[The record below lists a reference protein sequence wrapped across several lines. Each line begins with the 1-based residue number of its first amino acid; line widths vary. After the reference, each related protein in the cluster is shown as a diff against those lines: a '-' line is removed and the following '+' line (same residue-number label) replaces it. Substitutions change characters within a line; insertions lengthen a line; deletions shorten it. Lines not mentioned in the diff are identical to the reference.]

1 MMAWGVF
8 IAFAHA
14 VCWSVSSI
22 LLRHLSQRLDPFVLN
37 GLRALLGA
45 AVIVAWLLV
54 AGAPGA
60 TGFTPTRLLLLVAAI
75 VVGGLIGD
83 TCSVV
88 ALRLVGVA
96 RTVPVT
102 CSFPIFTML
111 FAFLL
116 WGQAPPPL
124 AILGALL
131 VVASG
136 ALLTLPE
143 RRPRTERRAP
153 TESRPAPGAAWRVPA
168 VTRRQRM
175 LGLLLATVTATVWG
189 LEVILT
195 ATAAADMTTLAVNAV
210 RVPIA
215 ALLSLSVALRRPG
228 ALDVAERVLRHRR
241 TRWLLILGGLL
252 GWVVVG
258 TLYVES
264 IKLVGATFTAII
276 GATAPLYAAPL
287 SALLLREPPSRLT
300 VVGTVLAV
308 AGVVLVL
315 IA

>member
-1 MMAWGVF
+1 MMALGIFV
-8 IAFAHA
+8 AFAHA
-14 VCWSVSSI
+14 VCWSATSI

-45 AVIVAWLLV
+45 AVIVVWFLA

-60 TGFTPTRLLLLVAAI
+60 STFTPERVLLIVAAI
-75 VVGGLIGD
+75 VVGGLVGD

-96 RTVPVT
+96 RTVPVI

-116 WGQAPPPL
+116 LGEAPPAQ

-131 VVASG
+131 VVAAG
-136 ALLTLPE
+136 ALLSLPE
-143 RRPRTERRAP
+143 RRSGTAPAPSPNATAARAP
-153 TESRPAPGAAWRVPA
+153 DVA
-168 VTRRQRM
+168 RRQRRV
-175 LGLLLATVTATVWG
+175 GLVLASITAAVWG

-195 ATAAADMTTLAVNAV
+195 AKAAEGMTTLAVNAV

-228 ALDVAERVLRHRR
+228 ALDAAERVLRDRR
-241 TRWLLILGGLL
+241 TLWLLILGGLL
-252 GWVVVG
+252 GWVLVG

-264 IKLVGATFTAII
+264 IKLAGATFTAII

-287 SALLLREPPSRLT
+287 SALLLREPPGALT
-300 VVGTVLAV
+300 IAGTVLAV
-308 AGVVLVL
+308 AGVILVLV
-315 IA
+315 A

>member
-1 MMAWGVF
+1 MMAWGIFV
-8 IAFAHA
+8 AFAHA
-14 VCWSVSSI
+14 VCWSATSI

-45 AVIVAWLLV
+45 AVIVAWFLA

-60 TGFTPTRLLLLVAAI
+60 DTFTLTRILLLAAAI
-75 VVGGLIGD
+75 VVGGLVGD

-96 RTVPVT
+96 RTVPII
-102 CSFPIFTML
+102 CSYPIFTML

-116 WGQAPPPL
+116 LGEAPPLL
-124 AILGALL
+124 AIFGAVL
-131 VVASG
+131 VVSAG
-136 ALLTLPE
+136 VLLSLPE
-143 RRPRTERRAP
+143 RRTGTAP
-153 TESRPAPGAAWRVPA
+153 QRGPNAEPGGVPDVA
-168 VTRRQRM
+168 RRQRRV
-175 LGLLLATVTATVWG
+175 GLLLAAVTAVVWG

-195 ATAAADMTTLAVNAV
+195 AKAAEGMTTLAVNAV

-228 ALDVAERVLRHRR
+228 ALDAAERVLRDHR

-287 SALLLREPPSRLT
+287 SALLLREPPSART
-300 VVGTVLAV
+300 VAGTLLAV
-308 AGVVLVL
+308 GGVILVLV
-315 IA
+315 A

>member
-1 MMAWGVF
+1 MMAWGIV

-14 VCWSVSSI
+14 VCWSVTSI

-45 AVIVAWLLV
+45 AVLVAWFLA

-60 TGFTPTRLLLLVAAI
+60 DTFTLTRILLLAAAI
-75 VVGGLIGD
+75 VVGGLVGD

-116 WGQAPPPL
+116 LGEAPPLL
-124 AILGALL
+124 AIFGALL
-131 VVASG
+131 VVSAG
-136 ALLTLPE
+136 VLLSLPE
-143 RRPRTERRAP
+143 RRTGTAP
-153 TESRPAPGAAWRVPA
+153 QRGPNAEPGGVPDVA
-168 VTRRQRM
+168 RRQRRV
-175 LGLLLATVTATVWG
+175 GLLLAAVTAVVWG

-195 ATAAADMTTLAVNAV
+195 AKAAEGMTTLAVNAV

-228 ALDVAERVLRHRR
+228 ALDAAERVLRDHR

-287 SALLLREPPSRLT
+287 SALLLREPPSART
-300 VVGTVLAV
+300 VAGTLLAV
-308 AGVVLVL
+308 GGVILVL
-315 IA
+315 LA

>member
-1 MMAWGVF
+1 MTAWGIFV
-8 IAFAHA
+8 AFAHA
-14 VCWSVSSI
+14 VSWGVTSI
-22 LLRHLSQRLDPFVLN
+22 MLRHLSLRLDAFVLN

-45 AVIVAWLLV
+45 VVIVAWFLA

-60 TGFTPTRLLLLVAAI
+60 ATVTPTRILLIFAAI
-75 VVGGLIGD
+75 VVGGLVGD

-116 WGQAPPPL
+116 WGDAPPP
-124 AILGALL
+124 AAVLGALL
-131 VVASG
+131 VVGGG
-136 ALLTLPE
+136 ALLSLPE
-143 RRPRTERRAP
+143 RRPGTARK
-153 TESRPAPGAAWRVPA
+153 RPVTA
-168 VTRRQRM
+168 VNGPPDVARRQRTI
-175 LGLLLATVTATVWG
+175 GLLLAATTAAVWG

-195 ATAAADMTTLAVNAV
+195 AAAAEGMTTLAVNAV

-228 ALDVAERVLRHRR
+228 VFDVAERVLRNRR
-241 TRWLLILGGLL
+241 TRWYLILAGLL

-276 GATAPLYAAPL
+276 GATAPLYTAPL
-287 SALLLREPPSRLT
+287 SAWLLREPPTALT
-300 VVGTVLAV
+300 VAGTLLAV
-308 AGVVLVL
+308 AGVILVL
-315 IA
+315 A

>member
-1 MMAWGVF
+1 MMAWGIFV
-8 IAFAHA
+8 AFAHA
-14 VCWSVSSI
+14 VCWSATSI

-45 AVIVAWLLV
+45 AVLVAWFLA

-60 TGFTPTRLLLLVAAI
+60 DTFTLTRILLLAAAI
-75 VVGGLIGD
+75 VVGGLVGD

-116 WGQAPPPL
+116 LGEAPPLL
-124 AILGALL
+124 AIFGALL
-131 VVASG
+131 VVSAG
-136 ALLTLPE
+136 VLLSLPE
-143 RRPRTERRAP
+143 RRTGTAP
-153 TESRPAPGAAWRVPA
+153 QRGPNAEPGGVPDVA
-168 VTRRQRM
+168 RRQRRV
-175 LGLLLATVTATVWG
+175 GLLLAAVTAVVWG

-195 ATAAADMTTLAVNAV
+195 AKAAEGMTTLAVNAV

-228 ALDVAERVLRHRR
+228 ALDAAERVLRDHR

-287 SALLLREPPSRLT
+287 SALLLREPPSART
-300 VVGTVLAV
+300 VAGTLLAV
-308 AGVVLVL
+308 GGVILVLV
-315 IA
+315 A

>member
-1 MMAWGVF
+1 MMAWGIF

-14 VCWSVSSI
+14 VCWSVTSI

-45 AVIVAWLLV
+45 GVLVAWFLV

-60 TGFTPTRLLLLVAAI
+60 AGFTPVRLLLLVAAI
-75 VVGGLIGD
+75 VAGGLIGD

-88 ALRLVGVA
+88 ALRLVGVG

-102 CSFPIFTML
+102 CSFPIFTMA
-111 FAFLL
+111 FAFLI
-116 WGQAPPPL
+116 WGEAPPPL

-131 VVASG
+131 VVAAG
-136 ALLTLPE
+136 ALLSLPE
-143 RRPRTERRAP
+143 WR
-153 TESRPAPGAAWRVPA
+153 PGAVRPPTPGASRRVPTVA
-168 VTRRQRM
+168 RRQRM
-175 LGLLLATVTATVWG
+175 LGLLLATVTAVVWG

-195 ATAAADMTTLAVNAV
+195 ATAAEGMTTLAVNAV
-210 RVPIA
+210 RVPLA

-228 ALDVAERVLRHRR
+228 AIEVAERVLRDRR
-241 TRWLLILGGLL
+241 TRWLLIVGGLL

-264 IKLVGATFTAII
+264 IKLAGATFTAII

-287 SALLLREPPSRLT
+287 SALFLREPPSPLT
-300 VVGTVLAV
+300 VAGTILAV
-308 AGVVLVL
+308 AGVIFVL

>member
-1 MMAWGVF
+1 MMAWGIF

-14 VCWSVSSI
+14 VCWSATSI

-45 AVIVAWLLV
+45 AVIAVWFLA

-60 TGFTPTRLLLLVAAI
+60 DGFTPTRILLIVAAI
-75 VVGGLIGD
+75 VVGGLVGD

-102 CSFPIFTML
+102 CSYPIFTML

-116 WGQAPPPL
+116 LREAPPVL
-124 AILGALL
+124 AIFGALL
-131 VVASG
+131 VVAAG
-136 ALLTLPE
+136 VLLSLPE
-143 RRPRTERRAP
+143 RRTGTAP
-153 TESRPAPGAAWRVPA
+153 QRGPNAAPGGVPDVA
-168 VTRRQRM
+168 RRQRRV
-175 LGLLLATVTATVWG
+175 GLLLAAVTAVVWG

-195 ATAAADMTTLAVNAV
+195 AKAAEGMTTLAVNAV

-228 ALDVAERVLRHRR
+228 ALDAAERVLRNRR

-287 SALLLREPPSRLT
+287 SALLLREPPSART
-300 VVGTVLAV
+300 VAGTLLAV
-308 AGVVLVL
+308 AGVILVLV
-315 IA
+315 A

>member
-1 MMAWGVF
+1 MIAMGIVV
-8 IAFAHA
+8 AFAHA
-14 VCWSVSSI
+14 VCWSVTSI

-45 AVIVAWLLV
+45 AVLV
-54 AGAPGA
+54 VWFLAAGAPGA
-60 TGFTPTRLLLLVAAI
+60 STFTPTRILLIVAAI
-75 VVGGLIGD
+75 VVGGLVGD
-83 TCSVV
+83 TCSVI

-116 WGQAPPPL
+116 LGEAPPLL
-124 AILGALL
+124 AAVGALL
-131 VVASG
+131 VVAAG
-136 ALLTLPE
+136 AVLSLPE
-143 RRPRTERRAP
+143 RRPGALAKPRP
-153 TESRPAPGAAWRVPA
+153 TTAHGGVPDVA
-168 VTRRQRM
+168 RRQRRI
-175 LGLLLATVTATVWG
+175 GLLLATITAVVWG

-195 ATAAADMTTLAVNAV
+195 AKAAEGMTTLAVNAV

-228 ALDVAERVLRHRR
+228 ALDAAERVLRDRR
-241 TRWLLILGGLL
+241 TMWLLILGGLL

-264 IKLVGATFTAII
+264 IKLAGATFTAII

-287 SALLLREPPSRLT
+287 SALLLREPPSAMTLA
-300 VVGTVLAV
+300 GTLLAV
-308 AGVVLVL
+308 AGVILVL
-315 IA
+315 LA

>member
-1 MMAWGVF
+1 MIAWGVF

-14 VCWSVSSI
+14 ACWSATSI
-22 LLRHLSQRLDPFVLN
+22 VLRHLSQRLDPFVLN

-45 AVIVAWLLV
+45 ALIVAWFLA

-60 TGFTPTRLLLLVAAI
+60 SSFTPERVLLLVAAI
-75 VVGGLIGD
+75 VVGGLVGD

-111 FAFLL
+111 FAFVLL
-116 WGQAPPPL
+116 GEAPPLL
-124 AILGALL
+124 AIAGALL
-131 VVASG
+131 VVAAG
-136 ALLTLPE
+136 ALLSLPE
-143 RRPRTERRAP
+143 RRSGVAATVAPNGTRVRVLDVARRK
-153 TESRPAPGAAWRVPA
+153 
-168 VTRRQRM
+168 RRI
-175 LGLLLATVTATVWG
+175 GLLLATITAAVWG

-195 ATAAADMTTLAVNAV
+195 AKAAEGMTTLAVNAV

-228 ALDVAERVLRHRR
+228 ALDAAERVLSDRR
-241 TRWLLILGGLL
+241 TLWLLILGGVL

-264 IKLVGATFTAII
+264 IKLAGATFTAII

-287 SALLLREPPSRLT
+287 SALLLREPPSPLA
-300 VVGTVLAV
+300 VAGTVLAV
-308 AGVVLVL
+308 AGVILVL
-315 IA
+315 LA

>member
-1 MMAWGVF
+1 MMAWGIV

-14 VCWSVSSI
+14 VCWSATSI

-45 AVIVAWLLV
+45 AVIVVWFLA

-60 TGFTPTRLLLLVAAI
+60 DGFTPTRILLIAAAI
-75 VVGGLIGD
+75 VVGGLVGD

-96 RTVPVT
+96 RTVPVI
-102 CSFPIFTML
+102 CSYPIFTML

-116 WGQAPPPL
+116 LGEGPPL
-124 AILGALL
+124 LAIFGALL
-131 VVASG
+131 VVSAG
-136 ALLTLPE
+136 VLLSLPE
-143 RRPRTERRAP
+143 RRTGTAP
-153 TESRPAPGAAWRVPA
+153 QRGPNAEPGGVPDVA
-168 VTRRQRM
+168 QRQRRV
-175 LGLLLATVTATVWG
+175 GLLLAAVTAVVWG

-195 ATAAADMTTLAVNAV
+195 AKAAEGMTTLAVNAV

-228 ALDVAERVLRHRR
+228 ALDAAERVLRNHR

-287 SALLLREPPSRLT
+287 SALLLREPPSART
-300 VVGTVLAV
+300 VAGTLLAV
-308 AGVVLVL
+308 GGVILVL
-315 IA
+315 LA

>member
-1 MMAWGVF
+1 MIAVGVF

-14 VCWSVSSI
+14 VCWSATSVV
-22 LLRHLSQRLDPFVLN
+22 LRHLSQRLDPFVLN

-45 AVIVAWLLV
+45 AVIVVWFLA

-60 TGFTPTRLLLLVAAI
+60 STFTPERILLIVAAI
-75 VVGGLIGD
+75 VVGGLVGD

-96 RTVPVT
+96 RTVPVI

-111 FAFLL
+111 FGFLL
-116 WGQAPPPL
+116 LGDAPPLL
-124 AILGALL
+124 AMFGALL
-131 VVASG
+131 VVAAG
-136 ALLTLPE
+136 ALLSLPE
-143 RRPRTERRAP
+143 RRPRAAPRTAADGTQAPIPDVARRK
-153 TESRPAPGAAWRVPA
+153 
-168 VTRRQRM
+168 RRI
-175 LGLLLATVTATVWG
+175 GLLLATITAAVWG

-195 ATAAADMTTLAVNAV
+195 AKAAEGMTTLAVNAV

-228 ALDVAERVLRHRR
+228 ALDAAERVLSDRR
-241 TRWLLILGGLL
+241 TLWLLILGGLL

-258 TLYVES
+258 MLYVES
-264 IKLVGATFTAII
+264 IKLAGATFTAIV

-287 SALLLREPPSRLT
+287 SALLLREPPGAMTLAAT
-300 VVGTVLAV
+300 MLAV
-308 AGVVLVL
+308 AGVILVL
-315 IA
+315 LA

>member
-1 MMAWGVF
+1 MTAWGIFV
-8 IAFAHA
+8 AFAHA
-14 VCWSVSSI
+14 VSWGVTSI
-22 LLRHLSQRLDPFVLN
+22 MLRHLSLRLDVFVLN

-45 AVIVAWLLV
+45 VVIVAWFLA

-60 TGFTPTRLLLLVAAI
+60 ATVTPTRTLLIFAAI
-75 VVGGLIGD
+75 VVGGLVGD

-116 WGQAPPPL
+116 WGDAPPP
-124 AILGALL
+124 AAVLGALL
-131 VVASG
+131 VVGGG
-136 ALLTLPE
+136 ALLSLPE
-143 RRPRTERRAP
+143 RRPGTARK
-153 TESRPAPGAAWRVPA
+153 RPVTA
-168 VTRRQRM
+168 VNGPPDVARRQRTI
-175 LGLLLATVTATVWG
+175 GLLLAATTAAVWG

-195 ATAAADMTTLAVNAV
+195 AAAAEGMTTLAVNAV

-228 ALDVAERVLRHRR
+228 VFDVAERVLRNRR
-241 TRWLLILGGLL
+241 TRWYLILAGLL

-276 GATAPLYAAPL
+276 GATAPLYTAPL
-287 SALLLREPPSRLT
+287 SAWLLREPPTALT
-300 VVGTVLAV
+300 VAGTLLAV
-308 AGVVLVL
+308 AGVILVL
-315 IA
+315 AA

>member
-1 MMAWGVF
+1 MMAWGIFV
-8 IAFAHA
+8 AFAHA
-14 VCWSVSSI
+14 VCWSATSI

-45 AVIVAWLLV
+45 AVIVAWFLA

-60 TGFTPTRLLLLVAAI
+60 DTFTLTRILLLAAAI
-75 VVGGLIGD
+75 VVGGLVGD

-96 RTVPVT
+96 RTVPII
-102 CSFPIFTML
+102 CSYPIFTML

-116 WGQAPPPL
+116 LGEAPPLL
-124 AILGALL
+124 AIFGALL
-131 VVASG
+131 VVSAG
-136 ALLTLPE
+136 VLLSLPE
-143 RRPRTERRAP
+143 RRTGTAP
-153 TESRPAPGAAWRVPA
+153 QRGPNAEPGGVPDVA
-168 VTRRQRM
+168 RRQRRV
-175 LGLLLATVTATVWG
+175 GLLLAAVTAVVWG

-195 ATAAADMTTLAVNAV
+195 AKAAEGMTTLAVNAV

-228 ALDVAERVLRHRR
+228 ALDAAERVLRDHR

-287 SALLLREPPSRLT
+287 SALLLREPPSART
-300 VVGTVLAV
+300 VAGTLLAV
-308 AGVVLVL
+308 GGVILVLV
-315 IA
+315 A

>member
-1 MMAWGVF
+1 MIAWGVF

-14 VCWSVSSI
+14 VCWSVTSI
-22 LLRHLSQRLDPFVLN
+22 VLRHLSQRLDPFVLN

-45 AVIVAWLLV
+45 MVIVAWFLA
-54 AGAPGA
+54 AGTPGA
-60 TGFTPTRLLLLVAAI
+60 GTFTAERILLIVAAI

-88 ALRLVGVA
+88 ALRLVGVG

-116 WGQAPPPL
+116 LGEAPPVL
-124 AILGALL
+124 AVFGALL
-131 VVASG
+131 VVG
-136 ALLTLPE
+136 AGAVLSLPE
-143 RRPRTERRAP
+143 RRAGGA
-153 TESRPAPGAAWRVPA
+153 SKPAPKETTARVPDVA
-168 VTRRQRM
+168 RRQRRV
-175 LGLLLATVTATVWG
+175 GLLLASVTAAVWG

-195 ATAAADMTTLAVNAV
+195 AKAAEGMTTLAVNAV

-228 ALDVAERVLRHRR
+228 ALDAAERVLRDRR
-241 TRWLLILGGLL
+241 TLWLLILGGLL

-258 TLYVES
+258 MLYVES
-264 IKLVGATFTAII
+264 IKLAGATFTAII

-287 SALLLREPPSRLT
+287 SALLLREPPGAMTLA
-300 VVGTVLAV
+300 GTVLAV
-308 AGVVLVL
+308 AGVILVLV
-315 IA
+315 A

>member
-1 MMAWGVF
+1 MMAWGIF

-14 VCWSVSSI
+14 VCWSATSI

-45 AVIVAWLLV
+45 AVIVVWFLA

-60 TGFTPTRLLLLVAAI
+60 DGFTPTRILLIVAAI
-75 VVGGLIGD
+75 VVGGLVGD

-96 RTVPVT
+96 RTVPVI
-102 CSFPIFTML
+102 CSYPIFTML

-116 WGQAPPPL
+116 LGEGPPL
-124 AILGALL
+124 LAIFGALL
-131 VVASG
+131 VVSAG
-136 ALLTLPE
+136 VLLSLPE
-143 RRPRTERRAP
+143 RRTG
-153 TESRPAPGAAWRVPA
+153 PAPRRGPNAEPGGVPDVA
-168 VTRRQRM
+168 RRQRRV
-175 LGLLLATVTATVWG
+175 GLLLAAVTAVVWG

-195 ATAAADMTTLAVNAV
+195 AKAAEGMTTLAVNAV

-228 ALDVAERVLRHRR
+228 ALDAAERVLRDRR

-276 GATAPLYAAPL
+276 GATAPLYAVPL
-287 SALLLREPPSRLT
+287 SALLLREPPSART
-300 VVGTVLAV
+300 VAGTLLAV
-308 AGVVLVL
+308 GGVILVLV
-315 IA
+315 A

>member
-1 MMAWGVF
+1 MMAWGIFV
-8 IAFAHA
+8 AFAHA
-14 VCWSVSSI
+14 VCWSATSI

-45 AVIVAWLLV
+45 AVIVAWFLA

-60 TGFTPTRLLLLVAAI
+60 DTFTLTRILLLAAAI
-75 VVGGLIGD
+75 VVGGLVGD

-96 RTVPVT
+96 RTVPVI
-102 CSFPIFTML
+102 CSYPIFTML

-116 WGQAPPPL
+116 LGEAPPLL
-124 AILGALL
+124 AIFGAVL
-131 VVASG
+131 VVSAG
-136 ALLTLPE
+136 VLLSLPE
-143 RRPRTERRAP
+143 RRTGTAP
-153 TESRPAPGAAWRVPA
+153 QRGPNAEPGGVPDVA
-168 VTRRQRM
+168 RRQRRV
-175 LGLLLATVTATVWG
+175 GLLLAAVTAVVWG

-195 ATAAADMTTLAVNAV
+195 AKAAEGMTTLAVNAV

-228 ALDVAERVLRHRR
+228 ALDAAERVLRNQR

-287 SALLLREPPSRLT
+287 SALLLREPPSART
-300 VVGTVLAV
+300 VAGTLLAV
-308 AGVVLVL
+308 GGVILVL
-315 IA
+315 LA

>member
-1 MMAWGVF
+1 MMAWGIF

-14 VCWSVSSI
+14 VSWSVTSI

-45 AVIVAWLLV
+45 AVVVAWFLA

-60 TGFTPTRLLLLVAAI
+60 HTFTATRILLIVAAI
-75 VVGGLIGD
+75 VVGGLVGD

-102 CSFPIFTML
+102 CSYPIFTML

-116 WGQAPPPL
+116 LREAPPVL
-124 AILGALL
+124 AIFGALL
-131 VVASG
+131 VVAAG
-136 ALLTLPE
+136 VLLSLPE
-143 RRPRTERRAP
+143 RRTGTSPQRGPNA
-153 TESRPAPGAAWRVPA
+153 APGGVPDVA
-168 VTRRQRM
+168 RRQRRI
-175 LGLLLATVTATVWG
+175 GLLLAAVTAAVWG

-195 ATAAADMTTLAVNAV
+195 AKAAEGMTTLAVNAV

-228 ALDVAERVLRHRR
+228 ALDAAERVLRNRR

-264 IKLVGATFTAII
+264 IKLVGATFTAVI
-276 GATAPLYAAPL
+276 GATAPLYAGPL
-287 SALLLREPPSRLT
+287 SALLLREPPSART
-300 VVGTVLAV
+300 VAGTLLAV
-308 AGVVLVL
+308 AGVILVL
-315 IA
+315 LA

>member
-1 MMAWGVF
+1 MMAWGIV

-14 VCWSVSSI
+14 VCWSVTSI

-45 AVIVAWLLV
+45 AVIVAWFLV

-60 TGFTPTRLLLLVAAI
+60 DGLTPTRLLLLVAAI

-116 WGQAPPPL
+116 WGEAPPPS
-124 AILGALL
+124 AILGGLL
-131 VVASG
+131 VVAAG
-136 ALLTLPE
+136 ALMSLPA
-143 RRPRTERRAP
+143 RRPRTL
-153 TESRPAPGAAWRVPA
+153 RPPPPGAAKRVPD
-168 VTRRQRM
+168 VTRRQRTV
-175 LGLLLATVTATVWG
+175 GLLLASVTATVWG

-195 ATAAADMTTLAVNAV
+195 ATAAEGMTTLAVNAV

-228 ALDVAERVLRHRR
+228 ALDVAERVLRNRR
-241 TRWLLILGGLL
+241 TLWYLILGGLL

-264 IKLVGATFTAII
+264 IKLVGPTFTAII

-287 SALLLREPPSRLT
+287 SALLLREPPSVMT
-300 VVGTVLAV
+300 VAGTLLAV
-308 AGVVLVL
+308 AGVILVLV
-315 IA
+315 A